1 MKRIPF
7 HKIKPGLEILLENEQ
22 GVYKAEVVSTTEG
35 HLGMQEVRFTTGEV
49 YAYELT
55 PMYELSP
62 EMRTEYLLR
71 GDQIQERKKR
81 EPKEQ

>member
-7 HKIKPGLEILLENEQ
+7 NDIKPGLELLLEREN
-22 GVYKAEVVSTTEG
+22 GVYKMEVVNTTEG

-49 YAYELT
+49 FSYELT

-71 GDQIQERKKR
+71 GEQIQSKERRKSKK
-81 EPKEQ
+81 